1 MVEAEGIEPPTSCLQ
16 SRRSTPELRP
26 HYVESYIFLREYS
39 QEEICYFVLNVFAAF
54 FLSPSAITSTA
65 LSTVIFMASSFFGID
80 VNLFMC
86 FT

>member
-1 MVEAEGIEPPTSCLQ
+1 
-16 SRRSTPELRP
+16 
-26 HYVESYIFLREYS
+26 LREYS